1 MVYFY
6 RVKEYKK
13 TMENIS
19 ILNKSGINTV
29 KKVRK
34 DLNGTK
40 PSSKVT
46 RTTPVMNDLIAVGGE
61 NFFHYL
67 NGLGLANETNMMV
80 LPSNHHYYYDHS
92 ELEGVTTL
100 VNVKKLNLIKHLDSF
115 LISVSDVL
123 SPETNFIG
131 CFSDSK
137 TEKENG
143 LTSRMYKRFI
153 NFLDSRID
161 NKIDK
166 NDVSRL
172 LESRGYKVIDMTV
185 INGLTYFRT
194 QNLGLTA

>member
-6 RVKEYKK
+6 TVIKQKK
-13 TMENIS
+13 TMENILT
-19 ILNKSGINTV
+19 LNKSGINIE

-34 DLNGTK
+34 NFNG
-40 PSSKVT
+40 SKTSAKIT
-46 RTTPVMNDLIAVGGE
+46 RTSPVMDDLIAEGGE

-67 NGLGLANETNMMV
+67 SGLGLADETNMMV
-80 LPSNHHYYYDHS
+80 LSSKHHYYYDNS

-100 VNVKKLNLIKHLDSF
+100 VNLKKLNLIKHLDSF
-115 LISVSDVL
+115 LGTVCDVL

-131 CFSDSK
+131 CFSDSE

-153 NFLDSRID
+153 NFLDSRVD
-161 NKIDK
+161 NRIDK

-172 LESRGYKVIDMTV
+172 LESRGHKVIDMTE

>member
-1 MVYFY
+1 MI
-6 RVKEYKK
+6 KQKK

-19 ILNKSGINTV
+19 TLNKSAINME

-34 DLNGTK
+34 NFNGTK
-40 PSSKVT
+40 SSAKT
-46 RTTPVMNDLIAVGGE
+46 ARTTPLIDDLIAEGGE

-67 NGLGLANETNMMV
+67 NGLGLADETNMMV

-100 VNVKKLNLIKHLDSF
+100 VNLKKLNLIKHLDSF
-115 LISVSDVL
+115 LGTVCDVL

-143 LTSRMYKRFI
+143 LPSRMYKRFI
-153 NFLDSRID
+153 NFLDSRTD
-161 NKIDK
+161 NEIDK
-166 NDVSRL
+166 DDVSRL
-172 LESRGYKVIDMTV
+172 LESRGYKVIDMTE
-185 INGLTYFRT
+185 INGLTYFTT